1 MNNFRKFCAV
11 SVLTLSLALPVL
23 AGDMSAPGVKSS
35 TTESSQTTSATTD
48 SSATALGDMSA
59 PGMNELDP
67 LTSLTLGLLE
77 GILSLF

>member
-1 MNNFRKFCAV
+1 MKNFRKFCAV

-35 TTESSQTTSATTD
+35 PQPSPTISATTD

-59 PGMNELDP
+59 PGANELDP
-67 LTSLTLGLLE
+67 LTALTLSLLE